1 MGTVEYKNNLLHY
14 DKNKLTNDNYKNI
27 IKVTGR
33 ENRNLQ
39 IGIRKEKPMKK
50 WKKSFT
56 IVTILIL
63 AGVVLKLCTNPEI
76 RIKNFVSKH
85 ESDLQEIAVDYLSG
99 EKYIL
104 LGQEE
109 SYKGV
114 KIEGLQDGEHPIV
127 KFFYSGKGIV
137 PSGVYYG
144 FYYSPD
150 DMPVPVMDGDRLLT
164 SVSEDEWEWTGI
176 GDNGGRTKRIK
187 PNWFYYEAWF

>member
-1 MGTVEYKNNLLHY
+1 METVKYKNNLSHY

-27 IKVTGR
+27 IKVTER

-39 IGIRKEKPMKK
+39 IGMRKENLMKK
-50 WKKSFT
+50 WKKSLT

-76 RIKNFVSKH
+76 RIRNFVSKH
-85 ESDLQEIAVDYLSG
+85 ESDLREIAMDYLSG

-114 KIEGLQDGEHPIV
+114 KVQGLQEGEHPIV
-127 KFFYSGKGIV
+127 EFFYSGKGIV

-150 DMPVPVMDGDRLLT
+150 DMPVPVMDGERLLK
-164 SVSEDEWEWTGI
+164 SVSLCLYHHFPPPQYREYIHGEPRKI
-176 GDNGGRTKRIK
+176 PSFRQ
-187 PNWFYYEAWF
+187 